1 MLGVQKEPSSYKEEQ
16 KSFTVD
22 LALEESPLQTEK
34 KNKVT
39 SFKQFKLFGGNSV
52 NSLKSIDGE
61 RTMPHGKSGQMSD
74 QLLKKQ
80 AGPYSVQLDEKDSEK
95 GSVKEGHD
103 SGPIEQIK
111 LGEGGDASPSTQP
124 AVLHSIVSPL
134 NEDRPQTD
142 QQILEQAQEMTIC
155 APE

>member
-1 MLGVQKEPSSYKEEQ
+1 M
-16 KSFTVD
+16 KSKDGDRTI
-22 LALEESPLQTEK
+22 
-34 KNKVT
+34 
-39 SFKQFKLFGGNSV
+39 
-52 NSLKSIDGE
+52 NSL
-61 RTMPHGKSGQMSD
+61 TMPHGKSGQMSD

-95 GSVKEGHD
+95 RSVKEGHD